1 METST
6 KVLVGVTVGA
16 VAVGIGWLLARPAK
30 AATPSASSTLATSAQ
45 NAVNAINADP
55 NYCSSVGVVGSAV
68 NSAVHDFKLAW
79 NAANPSNPVPINTGK
94 YEASVAAAITSL
106 LGSAPAGCP

>member
-6 KVLVGVTVGA
+6 KVFVGVTVGA

-30 AATPSASSTLATSAQ
+30 AATSALATSAQ